1 MSTALTGTRPA
12 PRSRAVEGLRGFVA
26 GLPARA
32 GAVPGPTTCPGVA
45 AAPEG
50 GRWPAFDERALEKRL
65 ERLRREPDG
74 AEPAVA
80 RAVLAEEAAVHDHRL
95 RSRFE
100 EQRAAYGAR
109 LYRRDAVADILE
121 ARDRALAAV
130 RAEAEERRAE
140 IDRAR
145 DEARRR
151 EDDLEDF
158 RKTEGI
164 EREAQY
170 PEHRVRHC
178 LVAVCAAA
186 AETIGNG
193 ALLAG
198 GAAGGLVEAWG
209 VAATIA
215 VVNIGGAFFGG
226 NLARFANHRSP
237 LKKGFGVLAFLGC
250 GGGLFVFNL
259 FVGHFRQAMDA
270 AADYSTA
277 AAAGSAAW
285 SAFSADWLGIADFR
299 SWIFA
304 VIGMLFAGIAF
315 WKGYAME
322 DPYPG
327 YSRRTRKFRETRRAF
342 DDARVEAMD
351 ALDEAREDGVR
362 DIQSAVEN
370 HRAGLAGDEQARSG
384 FTALAGELERER
396 RILERKIERSR
407 LTCCPEFDPV
417 RLEPLPAPAP
427 LPENEPAAPGE
438 VQTAAEGA
446 RGALSEAVRRI
457 GDSFESGQRS

>member
-1 MSTALTGTRPA
+1 MSTALTEARPA
-12 PRSRAVEGLRGFVA
+12 PRGRAIEGLRGLVA

-32 GAVPGPTTCPGVA
+32 DTAPPGAGVSSA
-45 AAPEG
+45 ASE

-74 AEPAVA
+74 AEPAVV

-109 LYRRDAVADILE
+109 LYRRDAVADIAE

-130 RAEAEERRAE
+130 RAEAEDRRGE

-158 RKTEGI
+158 RKAEGI

-170 PEHRVRHC
+170 PEHRVRHG
-178 LVAVCAAA
+178 LVAACAAA
-186 AETIGNG
+186 LETVGNG
-193 ALLAG
+193 VLLASSS
-198 GAAGGLVEAWG
+198 AGGLIEAWG

-215 VVNIGGAFFGG
+215 VVNIGGAFLGG
-226 NLARFANHRSP
+226 NLARFSNHRSP
-237 LKKGFGVLAFLGC
+237 LRKGFGALAIMGC
-250 GGGLFVFNL
+250 AVGLFFFNL
-259 FVGHFRQAMDA
+259 FVGHFRQAMG
-270 AADYSTA
+270 AADYSNA

-285 SAFSADWLGIADFR
+285 GAFNADYLGITDFY
-299 SWIFA
+299 SWVFA

-315 WKGYAME
+315 WKGYSME
-322 DPYPG
+322 DAYPG
-327 YSRRTRKFRETRRAF
+327 YSRRMRKFLETRKAF
-342 DDARVEAMD
+342 DDARVEAME

-362 DIQSAVEN
+362 DIRSAAEN
-370 HRAGLAGDEQARSG
+370 HRAGLAGDEQAHGG
-384 FTALAGELERER
+384 FAALAGELERER
-396 RILERKIERSR
+396 SILERKIERSR
-407 LTCCPEFDPV
+407 LTCCPELDPV
-417 RLEPLPAPAP
+417 RLEPLGAPAP
-427 LPENEPAAPGE
+427 LPENAPASPAE
-438 VQTAAEGA
+438 VQTAAERA

>member
-1 MSTALTGTRPA
+1 MSTALTEARPA
-12 PRSRAVEGLRGFVA
+12 PRSRAVEGLRGLVA

-32 GAVPGPTTCPGVA
+32 DALPGAVASA
-45 AAPEG
+45 AAEG

-65 ERLRREPDG
+65 ERLRRSPDG

-95 RSRFE
+95 RSCFDE
-100 EQRAAYGAR
+100 HRAAYGAR
-109 LYRRDAVADILE
+109 LYRRDAVADIAE

-130 RAEAEERRAE
+130 RAEAEERRGE

-178 LVAVCAAA
+178 LVAAGAAA
-186 AETIGNG
+186 LETVGNA

-198 GAAGGLVEAWG
+198 GAAGGLIEAWG

-226 NLARFANHRSP
+226 NLARYANHRSP
-237 LKKGFGVLAFLGC
+237 LAKGFGALAVIGC
-250 GGGLFVFNL
+250 GLGLFFFNL
-259 FVGHFRQAMDA
+259 FVGHFRQAMG
-270 AADYSTA
+270 AADYSNA
-277 AAAGSAAW
+277 AAAGSLAW
-285 SAFSADWLGIADFR
+285 DTFTANYLGIADFR
-299 SWIFA
+299 SWVFA

-315 WKGYAME
+315 WKGYSME

-327 YSRRTRKFRETRRAF
+327 YSRRTRKFLETREAF
-342 DDARVEAMD
+342 DEARVEAME
-351 ALDEAREDGVR
+351 ALDEAREDGAR
-362 DIQSAVEN
+362 DIRSAVEN
-370 HRAGLAGDEQARSG
+370 HRSGLAGDEQARGG
-384 FTALAGELERER
+384 FAALADELERER
-396 RILERKIERSR
+396 SILERKIERSR
-407 LTCCPEFDPV
+407 LTCCPELDPV

-427 LPENEPAAPGE
+427 LPETEAASPAE
-438 VQTAAEGA
+438 VQTAAERA
-446 RGALSEAVRRI
+446 RGALSEAVRQA

>member
-1 MSTALTGTRPA
+1 MSTALTEARPA
-12 PRSRAVEGLRGFVA
+12 PRGRAIEGLRGLVA

-32 GAVPGPTTCPGVA
+32 DTAPPGAGVSS
-45 AAPEG
+45 AAPE

-74 AEPAVA
+74 AEPAVV

-95 RSRFE
+95 RSCFE
-100 EQRAAYGAR
+100 KQRAAYGAR
-109 LYRRDAVADILE
+109 LYRRDAVADIAE

-130 RAEAEERRAE
+130 RAEAEERRGE
-140 IDRAR
+140 IGRAR

-158 RKTEGI
+158 RKAEGI

-178 LVAVCAAA
+178 LLAICVAA
-186 AETIGNG
+186 AEAVGNG
-193 ALLAG
+193 FLLMG
-198 GAAGGLVEAWG
+198 GAAGGLFEAWG

-226 NLARFANHRSP
+226 NLARYSNHRSP
-237 LKKGFGVLAFLGC
+237 FRKAFGALAIMGSSV
-250 GGGLFVFNL
+250 GLFLFNL
-259 FVGHFRQAMDA
+259 FVGHFRQAMGA
-270 AADYSTA
+270 VEHSTA

-285 SAFSADWLGIADFR
+285 SAFNADYLGITDFY
-299 SWIFA
+299 SWVFA
-304 VIGMLFAGIAF
+304 VIGMLCAGFAF
-315 WKGYAME
+315 WKGFTME

-327 YSRRTRKFRETRRAF
+327 YSRRTRKFLETRKAF
-342 DDARVEAMD
+342 DDLRVEAME
-351 ALDEAREDGVR
+351 ALDQAREDGAQ

-370 HRAGLAGDEQARSG
+370 HRSGLAGDEQARGG
-384 FTALAGELERER
+384 FAALADELERER
-396 RILERKIERSR
+396 SILERKIERSR
-407 LTCCPEFDPV
+407 LTCCPELDPV
-417 RLEPLPAPAP
+417 RLEPLGAPAP
-427 LPENEPAAPGE
+427 LPEAETASPAE
-438 VQTAAEGA
+438 VQTAAERA
-446 RGALSEAVRRI
+446 RGALSEAVRQI